1 LLYGLASLHFG
12 LNVLAKCN
20 FARRLNER
28 H

>member
-12 LNVLAKCN
+12 LDVFAKCN
-20 FARRLNER
+20 FARRLNKR